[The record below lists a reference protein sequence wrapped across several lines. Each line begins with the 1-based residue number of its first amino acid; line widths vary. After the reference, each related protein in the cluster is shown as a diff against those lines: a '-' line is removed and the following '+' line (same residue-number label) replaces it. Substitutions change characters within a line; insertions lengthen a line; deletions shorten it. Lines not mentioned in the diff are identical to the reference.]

1 MRMSPAAVVV
11 IMASKVLTRH
21 QKRVHA
27 VVEKDYFWQKRLNA
41 AIQLPVNLQDLH
53 QIEGIPRKRIFL
65 AITKARFYTWGEST
79 LGKLGH
85 SYPITGSAVR
95 SHRVPRGVAIP
106 LEIRSLRNVFVVDI
120 KIGYVYIP

>member
-1 MRMSPAAVVV
+1 M
-11 IMASKVLTRH
+11 VLRLKLTIH
-21 QKRVHA
+21 QKKVHV

-41 AIQLPVNLQDLH
+41 AIQLPLDLQNLR

-65 AITKARFYTWGEST
+65 AINKARFYTWGEST

-95 SHRVPRGVAIP
+95 SHRVPRGTAIP
-106 LEIRSLRNVFVVDI
+106 LEIRTLRNVFIIDI
-120 KIGYVYIP
+120 KTGYVSNLIIDN